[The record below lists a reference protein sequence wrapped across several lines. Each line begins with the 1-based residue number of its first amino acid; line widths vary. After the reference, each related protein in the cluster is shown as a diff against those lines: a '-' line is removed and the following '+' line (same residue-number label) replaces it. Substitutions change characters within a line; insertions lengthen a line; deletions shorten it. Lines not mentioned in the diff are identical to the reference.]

1 MCLIIHKPSQVRIP
15 HDLLIAAAKLNE
27 DGWGLMGH
35 DAGGRRLLERQ
46 PTLDLEALLE
56 TEERFANAEYALHL
70 RRRTRGRVDL
80 DNTHPFEI
88 DDGVYLMHNGTLKFE
103 HGPAGDSDT
112 RSLSELVLK
121 PLSRRYPGLLVDR
134 EFLHL
139 LELGFTSQNK
149 AVLYDFP
156 RRRFDFLNREA
167 GTEFEGLWLSSIK
180 WIDASLLPLSS
191 GATIQQRDYHAREVQ
206 FL

>member
-1 MCLIIHKPSQVRIP
+1 MCLIIHKPSHVRIP
-15 HDLLIAAAKLNE
+15 HDLLSAAAKLNE

-35 DAGGRRLLERQ
+35 DTGGKRLLERHAV
-46 PTLDLEALLE
+46 LDLPALLE
-56 TEERFANAEYALHL
+56 TEERLAHAEYALHL

-80 DNTHPFEI
+80 ENTHPFEI
-88 DDGVYLMHNGTLKFE
+88 DEGVYLMHNGTLKFE
-103 HGPAGDSDT
+103 HGAAGSSDT
-112 RSLSELVLK
+112 RSLSELVLR
-121 PLSRRYPGLLVDR
+121 PLARRYPGLLVDR

-139 LELGFTSQNK
+139 LELGFTAQNK

-156 RRRFDFLNREA
+156 RRRFDFLNRGA

-180 WIDASLLPLSS
+180 WIDASILPLSGGS
-191 GATIQQRDYHAREVQ
+191 SIQQRDYHAREVS

>member
-1 MCLIIHKPSQVRIP
+1 VCLIIHKPPQVRIP
-15 HDLLIAAAKLNE
+15 HDLLTAAAKLNE

-35 DAGGRRLLERQ
+35 DAGGKRLLEHHAA
-46 PTLDLEALLE
+46 LDLDALLE
-56 TEERFANAEYALHL
+56 TEKRLANAEYALHL

-88 DDGVYLMHNGTLKFE
+88 DEGVYLMHNGTLKFD
-103 HGPAGDSDT
+103 HGPPGSSDT
-112 RSLSELVLK
+112 RSLSELVLR
-121 PLSRRYPGLLVDR
+121 PLARRYPGLLVDR

-139 LELGFTSQNK
+139 LELGFTPQNK

-156 RRRFDFLNREA
+156 RRRFDFLNRSS

-180 WIDASLLPLSS
+180 WIDASILPLVG
-191 GATIQQRDYHAREVQ
+191 GATIQQRDYPVREMH

>member
-1 MCLIIHKPSQVRIP
+1 MCLIIHKPVGARIP
-15 HDLLIAAAKLNE
+15 HDLLIAAARLNG

-35 DAGGRRLLERQ
+35 DAAGRHLLERH
-46 PTLDLEALLE
+46 PVVEIEALLE
-56 TEERFANAEYALHL
+56 TEDELAHAEYALHL

-88 DDGVYLMHNGTLKFE
+88 DQGVYLMHNGTLNFDQ
-103 HGPAGDSDT
+103 GLAGDSDT
-112 RSLSELVLK
+112 RGFATLVLR
-121 PLSRRYPGLLVDR
+121 PLARRYPGLLIDR

-139 LELGFTSQNK
+139 LELGLNPSNK

-156 RRRFDFLNREA
+156 HRRFDVLNRRS
-167 GTEFEGLWLSSIK
+167 GSEFEGLWLSSLK
-180 WIDASLLPLSS
+180 WIDSATLPLSGGGDS
-191 GATIQQRDYHAREVQ
+191 QQRSYHAREVG